1 MGWSA
6 CASRLVRRHTRCLL
20 ALALIEAVLAQDAS
34 PRSLSPAEWRAGVIS
49 KLPAYIEW
57 PPDRFGPETNALRIA
72 VLTLPGRDN
81 ELLPLLNALFQD
93 VRVGGRPVEVSL
105 LARPGNAAEYHVLF
119 VPEEAS
125 ARWWEAAATL
135 DLRGL
140 VTVGESGDF
149 LRRGGVFNLRT
160 PARKL
165 EIDRRNA
172 SRAGLTISSKL
183 LRIAVVQ

>member
-1 MGWSA
+1 MWCGTV
-6 CASRLVRRHTRCLL
+6 LVMLVLL
-20 ALALIEAVLAQDAS
+20 GGVRAQDTS
-34 PRSLSPAEWRAGVIS
+34 PKSLSPEEWRAGVIS

-57 PPDRFGPETNALRIA
+57 PPDRLGAETNALRIG
-72 VLTLPGRDN
+72 VLTAPGRDA
-81 ELLPLLNALFQD
+81 EVVTLLTALLKD
-93 VRVGGRPVEVSL
+93 TRVSGRPVEVSAL
-105 LARPGNAAEYHVLF
+105 SQPGNAAQYHLLF
-119 VPEEAS
+119 VPEAAS
-125 ARWWEAAATL
+125 ARWYEVAATR
-135 DLRGL
+135 DLHGL

-160 PARKL
+160 SARKL